1 VSGSEQLNI
10 LNEWLGKH
18 RALLLKI
25 AKSYTKDPD
34 DQSDLFQEIT
44 IQVWHSIKMFRNE
57 SAVTTWLYRIAL
69 NTAIK
74 WSTKQNK
81 RVVAESLDANTHQKA
96 EVNPEANEKL
106 DKIYRE
112 IYRLN
117 GIDKSIFLLLLE
129 GLNYREISEVI
140 GIKESNVGTKIS
152 RIKKEMMLKLRNN
165 CYEY

>member
-1 VSGSEQLNI
+1 MSDSEQLNI
-10 LNEWLGKH
+10 LNEWL
-18 RALLLKI
+18 RQYRTLLLKI
-25 AKSYTKDPD
+25 AKSYAKDPD

-57 SAVTTWLYRIAL
+57 SAVTTWLHRIAL

-96 EVNPEANEKL
+96 EENPEANERL
-106 DKIYRE
+106 ENIYKE
-112 IYRLN
+112 IYKLN
-117 GIDKSIFLLLLE
+117 DIDRSIFLLLLE

-140 GIKESNVGTKIS
+140 GITESNVGTKIS

-165 CYEY
+165 